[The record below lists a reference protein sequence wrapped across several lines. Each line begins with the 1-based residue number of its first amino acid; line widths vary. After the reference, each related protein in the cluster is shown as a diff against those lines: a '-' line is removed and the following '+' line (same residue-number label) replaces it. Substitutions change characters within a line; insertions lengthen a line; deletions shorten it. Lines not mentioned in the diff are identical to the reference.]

1 MIIYGSRMYFK
12 KNLVRSFGECENC
25 GRYGKRVSY
34 QARKFGHIYFIP
46 ILPLGSNSQVLREC
60 KSCSMGSH
68 IPTHQLDPM
77 IDNLSDQFKS
87 WIMEI
92 SDGKTEIE
100 IEPGQPPANI
110 GLLITG
116 ILDDLYCLNE
126 IQDVTS
132 ITNVLD
138 ANNLVYERH
147 LVMGRWFEIQG
158 DLDQARLAFQ
168 AAANARPTE
177 GPPLYQLGLIEVLRG
192 DVPAA
197 ENAFTRYLQIH
208 PEDHSPHMELLGLYE
223 VQNDYAKLVPCF
235 DVLFERIPE
244 LLDQKKLKKLYKK
257 ALKKSGLQGK
267 FSTQV

>member
-12 KNLVRSFGECENC
+12 KNLVQSFGECENC

-46 ILPLGSNSQVLREC
+46 LLPLGSNSQVLREC
-60 KSCSMGSH
+60 KTCKMGSH
-68 IPTHQLDPM
+68 IPTHQLEPM

-116 ILDDLYCLNE
+116 ILDDLHCLNE

-132 ITNVLD
+132 ITDVLD

-177 GPPLYQLGLIEVLRG
+177 GPPHYQLGLIEVLRG
-192 DVPAA
+192 DVSAA
-197 ENAFTRYLQIH
+197 EDAFTRYLKIH

-223 VQNDYAKLVPCF
+223 AQKDYAKLVPCF

>member
-12 KNLVRSFGECENC
+12 KNQVQSFGECEHC

-46 ILPLGSNSQVLREC
+46 ILPLGSNSQVVREC

-77 IDNLSDQFKS
+77 VDNLSDQFKS

-92 SDGKTEIE
+92 SNGNTEIE

-126 IQDVTS
+126 IQDVSS

-147 LVMGRWFEIQG
+147 LVMDVGLKSKATSTK
-158 DLDQARLAFQ
+158 LDWPSKLPPVLALRK
-168 AAANARPTE
+168 ARPYTNS
-177 GPPLYQLGLIEVLRG
+177 V
-192 DVPAA
+192 
-197 ENAFTRYLQIH
+197 
-208 PEDHSPHMELLGLYE
+208 
-223 VQNDYAKLVPCF
+223 
-235 DVLFERIPE
+235 
-244 LLDQKKLKKLYKK
+244 
-257 ALKKSGLQGK
+257 
-267 FSTQV
+267 